1 MSLMS
6 LEGKVKPGYSRCI
19 LINDSNNL
27 AIVVQ
32 PRVAPQATK
41 LDPQVL
47 ASVHVG
53 QILLEKDAQYNLKQG
68 NGILVLK
75 FTAINSSLGGL
86 IAFGGTYQCVTG
98 GTHGGENPPSS

>member
-41 LDPQVL
+41 LDP
-47 ASVHVG
+47 
-53 QILLEKDAQYNLKQG
+53 
-68 NGILVLK
+68 
-75 FTAINSSLGGL
+75 
-86 IAFGGTYQCVTG
+86 
-98 GTHGGENPPSS
+98 